1 MSQGFA
7 RRDRGRQ
14 RDRLVRSIA
23 QSQLVT
29 SAVVLLFA
37 VLAIVSAP
45 DSLNSPLFYT
55 GLAIMFVVTG
65 LAVIVP
71 WSINNKHWAVALPI
85 LDIIA
90 IVIIRSGTPESGVV
104 LFLVFPVI
112 WMARNFRLSGALC
125 SVALATFLLWSSWL
139 LSGDPMSAADLN
151 ELILL
156 PITLGFIATTTYA
169 TSRRTNGQR
178 VLLRSQAAVTDAA
191 FARARAQERNL
202 VEILDAVEFGVVAF
216 DREGSVSVVNEAHR
230 RSLTEFGAPRTAIV
244 HPVAYQYD
252 RVTQYPQDSRP
263 FARALSG
270 QEFENMTLWVGEPGE
285 ARVAFSVTARHL
297 TTPDGDVDG
306 GVIVLRDV
314 TAELEAIQAR
324 DDLIASVSHELRTP
338 LTSILGYLELALD
351 DDGLG
356 PDTHRMIDIAHR
368 NSERL
373 LSLVTDLLLAAS
385 DGDKTLPLTLV
396 RCDVAEIAGYAL
408 EDQRAVADALGIELV
423 SEITSPAVTNA
434 DPLRI
439 RQVIDNLLSNAIKYN
454 RPGGTVTLAV
464 GFVANGIHVS
474 VTDTGVGLTD
484 EEQSQLFDKF
494 YRTESARQSTVAG
507 SGLGMGIVRDIVRQH
522 GGELAV
528 VSTPGEGSTFT
539 MLLPAIRHLDE

>member
-1 MSQGFA
+1 MSQSSA

-29 SAVVLLFA
+29 SAVVLLLA
-37 VLAIVSAP
+37 VLSIVTAP
-45 DSLNSPLFYT
+45 ETLNSPLFYS

-71 WSINNKHWAVALPI
+71 WSINNKHWAVGLPI

-90 IVIIRSGTPESGVV
+90 IVIIREGAPDSGVV

-112 WMARNFRLSGALC
+112 WMARNFRLSGAIC
-125 SVALATFLLWSSWL
+125 SVALATFLLWSLWL
-139 LSGDPMSAADLN
+139 IGGDPISENLN
-151 ELILL
+151 ELVLL

-169 TSRRTNGQR
+169 TTRRTNGQR
-178 VLLRSQAAVTDAA
+178 VLLRSQAAVTEAA
-191 FARARAQERNL
+191 FARARAQERTL
-202 VEILDAVEFGVVAF
+202 EEILNAVEFGVVAF

-230 RSLTEFGAPRTAIV
+230 RSLAQFGAPRSAIV

-252 RVTQYPQDSRP
+252 RVTAYPQESRP

-270 QEFENMTLWVGEPGE
+270 QEFENMILWVGDPGGP
-285 ARVAFSVTARHL
+285 RVAFSVTARHL
-297 TTPDGDVDG
+297 TTPEGDGDG
-306 GVIVLRDV
+306 GVVVLRDV

-351 DDGLG
+351 DDALL
-356 PDTHRMIDIAHR
+356 PETHRMIDIAHR

-385 DGDKTLPLTLV
+385 DADKTLPLTLV

-408 EDQRAVADALGIELV
+408 EDQRAVADAVGIRLV
-423 SEITSPAVTNA
+423 SEISSPAVTNA

-464 GFVANGIHVS
+464 KFVANGISVS
-474 VTDTGVGLTD
+474 VTDTGVGLTED
-484 EEQSQLFDKF
+484 EQAQLFDKF
-494 YRTESARQSTVAG
+494 YRTESARQSTVVG

-528 VSTPGEGSTFT
+528 ASSVGRGSTFT
-539 MLLPAIRHLDE
+539 MMLPANRRLDD

>member
-1 MSQGFA
+1 MSQGSA
-7 RRDRGRQ
+7 RRDHGRQ

-29 SAVVLLFA
+29 SAVVLLLA
-37 VLAIVSAP
+37 VLSIATAP
-45 DSLNSPLFYT
+45 ESLNSGLFYA
-55 GLAIMFVVTG
+55 GLATMFVVTG

-71 WSINNKHWAVALPI
+71 WTIANKHWAVALPV

-90 IVIIRSGTPESGVV
+90 IVIIREGAPESGAG

-112 WMARNFRLSGALC
+112 WMARNFRLIGAVC
-125 SVALATFLLWSSWL
+125 GVALATFLLWSSWL
-139 LSGDPMSAADLN
+139 LQHDAVSREDTTQL
-151 ELILL
+151 LLL
-156 PITLGFIATTTYA
+156 PITLAFIATTTYA

-178 VLLRSQAAVTDAA
+178 VLLRSQAAVTEAA
-191 FARARAQERNL
+191 FARARAQERTL
-202 VEILDAVEFGVVAF
+202 EEILDAVEFGVVAF
-216 DREGSVSVVNEAHR
+216 DRSGAVTVVNDAHR
-230 RSLTEFGAPRTAIV
+230 RSLTEFGAPRSALV

-252 RVTQYPQDSRP
+252 RVTPYPEESRP

-270 QEFENMTLWVGEPGE
+270 QEFENLTLWVGEPGGK
-285 ARVAFSVTARHL
+285 RVAFSVTARQL
-297 TTPDGDVDG
+297 TTPEGAVDG

-324 DDLIASVSHELRTP
+324 DNLIASVSHELRTP

-351 DDGLG
+351 DEALD
-356 PDTHRMIDIAHR
+356 PETHRMIDIAHR

-385 DGDKTLPLTLV
+385 DADKTLPLTLV
-396 RCDVAEIAGYAL
+396 SCDVALIAQHAL
-408 EDQRAVADALGIELV
+408 EDQRAVADATGV
-423 SEITSPAVTNA
+423 SVFAEITAPAITNA

-439 RQVIDNLLSNAIKYN
+439 RQVLDNLLSNAIKYN
-454 RPGGTVTLAV
+454 RPGGSVTVGV
-464 GFVANGIHVS
+464 SFVPNGIRVS
-474 VTDTGVGLTD
+474 VADTGVGLTD
-484 EEQSQLFDKF
+484 EEQAQLFDKF
-494 YRTESARQSTVAG
+494 FRTQSARQSTITG

-528 VSTPGEGSTFT
+528 ASAVGVGSTFT
-539 MLLPAIRHLDE
+539 MMLPASQGT

>member
-1 MSQGFA
+1 M
-7 RRDRGRQ
+7 
-14 RDRLVRSIA
+14 
-23 QSQLVT
+23 
-29 SAVVLLFA
+29 
-37 VLAIVSAP
+37 
-45 DSLNSPLFYT
+45 
-55 GLAIMFVVTG
+55 
-65 LAVIVP
+65 
-71 WSINNKHWAVALPI
+71 
-85 LDIIA
+85 
-90 IVIIRSGTPESGVV
+90 
-104 LFLVFPVI
+104 
-112 WMARNFRLSGALC
+112 
-125 SVALATFLLWSSWL
+125 
-139 LSGDPMSAADLN
+139 
-151 ELILL
+151 
-156 PITLGFIATTTYA
+156 
-169 TSRRTNGQR
+169 
-178 VLLRSQAAVTDAA
+178 
-191 FARARAQERNL
+191 
-202 VEILDAVEFGVVAF
+202 
-216 DREGSVSVVNEAHR
+216 
-230 RSLTEFGAPRTAIV
+230 
-244 HPVAYQYD
+244 
-252 RVTQYPQDSRP
+252 
-263 FARALSG
+263 
-270 QEFENMTLWVGEPGE
+270 
-285 ARVAFSVTARHL
+285 
-297 TTPDGDVDG
+297 
-306 GVIVLRDV
+306 
-314 TAELEAIQAR
+314 
-324 DDLIASVSHELRTP
+324 SHELRTP